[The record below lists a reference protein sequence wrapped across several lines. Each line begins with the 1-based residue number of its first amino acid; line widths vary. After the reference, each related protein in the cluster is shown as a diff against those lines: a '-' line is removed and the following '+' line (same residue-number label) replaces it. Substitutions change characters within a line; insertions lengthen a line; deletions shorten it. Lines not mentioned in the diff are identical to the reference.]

1 MERVC
6 AEKVGR
12 FGMLVAVL
20 TAMVLAAC
28 LILLSGKSVQAAFPG
43 QNGKI
48 AYNGIETIN
57 PDGTA
62 WTDLDNGGQ
71 EPSWTANGGKIS
83 FQILIPGSGPGD
95 IYTMNAD
102 GSNQTLVGKGFNPAF
117 SPDGK
122 KIAFTSCAAS
132 GDFPCDSDKNDISV
146 MNADGS
152 GRQSL
157 TGNLTRDSDGSIEV
171 GSMEKSPAFS
181 PDGKKI
187 AFVSDAGEASEPSI
201 WVMNADG
208 SGQTRITSPTLGQD
222 FNPDWSPDGTK
233 IVFSRITSST
243 MESELYVM
251 NADGSN
257 LHKVPNTRNGGSD
270 IKPSWSPD
278 GKRIVYHSFQGG
290 TTAQLYTISPDGSGL
305 KSLNRTGYHPDWQ
318 SLPSKGSCSVG
329 LAAKPATL
337 TYGEAT
343 TLSGKLTTSAGTALS
358 GKKVILKQR
367 PVGAATFS
375 RVPGQPASGLTTSST
390 GFFRLD
396 GVKPAKNTDYRAT
409 FAGDAGYES
418 CASTLE
424 RVNVKAIVHL
434 KLSTTSVKLGRGVT
448 ISGSVQPSHTGSVK
462 LKIKRN
468 GVKVAEKIVTLN
480 DSKYR
485 FVYKPAKT
493 GSYSAVA
500 SFAGDK
506 DHLGNLSPTKSFK
519 ATR

>member
-1 MERVC
+1 MTKTNQYTKALAVVAAGALALC
-6 AEKVGR
+6 LLA
-12 FGMLVAVL
+12 LVAVRP
-20 TAMVLAAC
+20 A
-28 LILLSGKSVQAAFPG
+28 GAAFPG
-43 QNGKI
+43 TNGKI

-83 FQILIPGSGPGD
+83 FQILVPGSGPGD

-122 KIAFTSCAAS
+122 KIAFKSCAAS

-157 TGNLTRDSDGSIEV
+157 TGNLTNHSV

-187 AFVSDAGEASEPSI
+187 AFVSNANAGEASEPSI

-208 SGQTRITSPTLGQD
+208 SGQTRLTSPTLGQD

-243 MESELYVM
+243 MGSELYVM

-257 LHKVPNTRNGGSD
+257 LHKVPNTLTGGSD

-290 TTAQLYTISPDGSGL
+290 TTYAQIYTISPDGSGL

-318 SLPSKGSCSVG
+318 PVPSKGSCSIG

-337 TYGEAT
+337 TYGKAT

-434 KLSTTSVKLGRGVT
+434 KLSTTSVKLGKGVT